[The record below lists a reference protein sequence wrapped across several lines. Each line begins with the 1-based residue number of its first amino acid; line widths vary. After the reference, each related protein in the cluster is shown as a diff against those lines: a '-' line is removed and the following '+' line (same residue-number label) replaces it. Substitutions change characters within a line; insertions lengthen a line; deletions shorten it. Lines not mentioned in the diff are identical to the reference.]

1 MMKMII
7 NNNTTNNN
15 NNNNNNIL
23 MTTSPR
29 EIEISTET
37 LIQHILFLVGIEPST
52 LGLTTHTHC
61 GTHQPLTAE
70 PDGTDTAYSSSSSWD
85 H

>member
-1 MMKMII
+1 
-7 NNNTTNNN
+7 
-15 NNNNNNIL
+15 
-23 MTTSPR
+23 MTRSPR
-29 EIEISTET
+29 KIEISTET
-37 LIQHILFLVGIEPST
+37 LIQHILFIYLFLVGIEPST
-52 LGLTTHTHC
+52 LGLTTHTHW